1 MYLWL
6 FVSSS
11 NFQYSLYFQTLSL
24 IRMGR
29 KRQAEVTSPEQRPPA
44 PVDDHDGQHDANED
58 GDKNDDEEQ
67 DVYLVRSVVHD
78 EFAQTS

>member
-1 MYLWL
+1 M
-6 FVSSS
+6 
-11 NFQYSLYFQTLSL
+11 
-24 IRMGR
+24 
-29 KRQAEVTSPEQRPPA
+29 PEQRPHA
-44 PVDDHDGQHDANED
+44 VVDNHDGQYDADKD

>member
-1 MYLWL
+1 M
-6 FVSSS
+6 
-11 NFQYSLYFQTLSL
+11 
-24 IRMGR
+24 
-29 KRQAEVTSPEQRPPA
+29 PEQRPHA
-44 PVDDHDGQHDANED
+44 AVDDHDAQHDANED